1 MFTQGLQT
9 AGIGGPGL
17 VITGFSWSI
26 SGSSVTI
33 TISGTAGSTWNYSD
47 SNISGPPSSGTIG
60 ESGTSVLSGS
70 FSRPTCSNDSI
81 AISASISASGETV
94 IDDGVSTT
102 LSATISGTTST
113 TTLYANGSGTA
124 NCNLSSNTGTIS
136 VSVSGN
142 SSTITNIRVYIAAG
156 GGSGVLVDGTS
167 GKFFYISGSS
177 GTVNASLTASG
188 TAANRFQ
195 VSVNSRILGSTLT
208 CWQSAT
214 RYPSITYNYT

>member
-17 VITGFSWSI
+17 VITGFTWSI
-26 SGSSVTI
+26 SGSNVTI

-60 ESGTSVLSGS
+60 ESGTSVLYGT
-70 FSRPTCSNDSI
+70 FSRPTCSSSSI
-81 AISASISASGETV
+81 TISTSISASGET
-94 IDDGVSTT
+94 IIEDGVPTT
-102 LSATISGTTST
+102 LSASVSGTTST
-113 TTLYANGSGTA
+113 TFLNADGSGTV
-124 NCNLSSNTGTIS
+124 NGNLSTNTGTIS

-142 SSTITNIRVYIAAG
+142 SSTITNIRIYISGG

-167 GKFFYISGSS
+167 GKYFYISGSS
-177 GTVNASLTASG
+177 GTVNANLTASG

-195 VSVNSRILGSTLT
+195 VGVNTRILGSTLT
-208 CWQSAT
+208 CWQSST
-214 RYPSITYNYT
+214 RYPWITYNVT